1 MKKKRRIVCF
11 LTLAGM
17 FVSAFMSGFSYQS
30 GETEKGAEAFQMSR
44 IGRDTEEEK
53 KFERAEEEPEKTAE
67 ESAGETGEPSGGKE
81 KTEEKLPEQAQIE
94 DFGLI
99 LQMPELP
106 TGCEITALTMMLNYY
121 GYAVDKT
128 VMASDYLP
136 VRAAGLHYGANG
148 TLYGNDMEQYF
159 IGDPATENG
168 YICGTG
174 AIRTAA
180 DGYLSDCGS
189 SLRAEDLTGSDVG
202 ELYRLV
208 SEGTPVMVW
217 VTIGM
222 EDRREI
228 QGWYTEDGKFMDW
241 STNDH
246 GAVLIGYSAG
256 TVTIADPIS
265 GICEYSREQFEKV
278 FASRGNQCVILKDN
292 T

>member
-1 MKKKRRIVCF
+1 MRKKKRIVCF
-11 LTLAGM
+11 LILTGI
-17 FVSAFMSGFSYQS
+17 FVSAFMSGFTYQS
-30 GETEKGAEAFQMSR
+30 GEAEKGAEAFQMSR
-44 IGRDTEEEK
+44 AGQDAEEEK
-53 KFERAEEEPEKTAE
+53 EFERAEEESEMTAE
-67 ESAGETGEPSGGKE
+67 ESAGKAGETSGGSEKTGENP
-81 KTEEKLPEQAQIE
+81 PEQARIE

-106 TGCEITALTMMLNYY
+106 TGCEITALTMVLNYY
-121 GYAVDKT
+121 GYAADKT
-128 VMASDYLP
+128 VMASKYLP
-136 VRAAGLHYGANG
+136 IRAAGLHYGADG
-148 TLYGNDMEQYF
+148 MLYGNDMDEYF

-174 AIRTAA
+174 AIMAAA
-180 DGYLSDCGS
+180 DRYLSDCGS
-189 SLRAEDLTGSDVG
+189 PLRTEDLTGTDAE
-202 ELYRLV
+202 ELYCLV

-222 EDRREI
+222 ENRREI
-228 QGWYTEDGKFMDW
+228 RGWYTEDGRFMDW

>member
-11 LTLAGM
+11 LILAGV
-17 FVSAFMSGFSYQS
+17 FLSAILSGFSYQAE
-30 GETEKGAEAFQMSR
+30 ETGKGAEAVQMSAAEC
-44 IGRDTEEEK
+44 IAEEK
-53 KFERAEEEPEKTAE
+53 EFERAEEKKE
-67 ESAGETGEPSGGKE
+67 ETDEERGGKAGENSERRQKAGEP
-81 KTEEKLPEQAQIE
+81 LPEQAQIE

-136 VRAAGLHYGANG
+136 ARDAGLHYGADG

-174 AIRTAA
+174 AIITAA

-189 SLRAEDLTGSDVG
+189 SLRGEDLTGSDVN

-208 SEGTPVMVW
+208 SEGTPVLVW

-228 QGWYTEDGKFMDW
+228 QGWYTEDRRFMDW

-278 FASRGNQCVILKDN
+278 SVSRENQCVILKEN